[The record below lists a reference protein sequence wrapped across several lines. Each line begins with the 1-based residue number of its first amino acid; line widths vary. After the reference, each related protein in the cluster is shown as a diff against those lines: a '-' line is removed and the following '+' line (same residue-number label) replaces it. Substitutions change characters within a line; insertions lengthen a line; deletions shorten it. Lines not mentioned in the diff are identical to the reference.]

1 MSGASNEVV
10 SGDQQRFATSRRRV
24 LVALARALVNT
35 TVLVALYSLL
45 PLDQPV
51 GEATIAWLLAG
62 LLAFAVVVVLQ
73 VRSILQSRYPAM
85 RAVEALGAAVPL
97 FVLVFASTYL
107 LLASTRPQAFTEP
120 LSHTDALY
128 FTMTVFSTVGFGDIA
143 PRSDAARLIVTVQMV
158 GNLVVFGALAR
169 VVVGAVRMGRQRQAD
184 AATIAQQA
192 H

>member
-143 PRSDAARLIVTVQMV
+143 PRSDMARLIVTVQMV